1 MKYLKCFKKQVNI
14 ILSFMIFVLGVI
26 AIVLGF
32 TNPLFGC
39 ESIAA
44 SWQNQLTALNRFDF
58 RTEGTTTFTLQG
70 IIEFSSRLLAN
81 SSDEYLNRAVTIT
94 PEFINAA
101 SALKV
106 LTIVLIAF
114 YGIFVIGSLFNF
126 KQYTNL
132 TASLFA
138 LVLTLVIKK
147 VGFDAFYST
156 DMNKVMMNV
165 VNGTYTALVVLW
177 SITLFLSSAQ
187 YAFNLYV
194 KYSK

>member
-14 ILSFMIFVLGVI
+14 VLSLSIFVLGII

-32 TNPLFGC
+32 TNQLFGC
-39 ESIAA
+39 ESTAA
-44 SWQNQLTALNRFDF
+44 SWQNQLTALNRFDI

-81 SSDEYLNRAVTIT
+81 SSDEYLNNAVKIT
-94 PEFINAA
+94 PEYINAA

-106 LTIVLIAF
+106 LTIILIAF

-132 TASLFA
+132 TSCLVS

-147 VGFDAFYST
+147 IGFDVFYST
-156 DMNKVMMNV
+156 DMNAVMMNV
-165 VNGTYTALVVLW
+165 VNNTYTALVVLW
-177 SITLFLSSAQ
+177 SIALFLSSAQ